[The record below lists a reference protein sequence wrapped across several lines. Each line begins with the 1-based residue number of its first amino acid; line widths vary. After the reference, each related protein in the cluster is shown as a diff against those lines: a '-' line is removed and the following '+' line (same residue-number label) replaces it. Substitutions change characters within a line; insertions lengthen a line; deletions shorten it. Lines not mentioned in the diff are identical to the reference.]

1 MDGLAIQIDSY
12 SPRARGFVSPKFK
25 CSIYYMTIYLID
37 SLDLHAIPQKAR
49 FFLLSLSAKLGDHLT
64 VLHQ

>member
-1 MDGLAIQIDSY
+1 
-12 SPRARGFVSPKFK
+12 
-25 CSIYYMTIYLID
+25 MTIYLID